1 LLVEIVIDGPQNE
14 NLYFRPLQ
22 RPLRGTFDLNRV
34 PEPLARM
41 QINAFPRPIPGLH
54 IVVDAEKKTGTI
66 IDPLHDAEHAAIR
79 EKIEA
84 RGLKL
89 GPQAERFDGI
99 DVNTWLFWMR
109 RAVASGVAKI
119 VDGKFPEIDE
129 AKARKNFVVAEQRDP
144 RDSLI
149 DRLVAV
155 LYASLPAD
163 RRKEVAALVEA

>member
-1 LLVEIVIDGPQNE
+1 LVEIVIDGPKNE

-54 IVVDAEKKTGTI
+54 LVVDVEKKTAAVV
-66 IDPLHDAEHAAIR
+66 DPLHEPEHAAIR

-89 GPQAERFDGI
+89 GPQAERFEGI
-99 DVNTWLFWMR
+99 DTNTWLFWMR

-119 VDGKFPEIDE
+119 VEGKFPEIDE
-129 AKARKNFVVAEQRDP
+129 AKAQKNFVIAEQRDP

-149 DRLVAV
+149 ERLVAV
-155 LYASLPAD
+155 MYAGLSPEG
-163 RRKEVAALVEA
+163 RKEFASLVEA